1 MRIVGT
7 LHWATNLF
15 WFLCLWSFPWY
26 LMCLGCNIVVL
37 FWLVLCMKWMGN
49 RRGCNIPV
57 LITTTQ
63 NNCTTW
69 KVEIHPVLPE
79 HFQFA
84 LWYSNLDSNSMSVGR
99 PWLSNLSV
107 WSPNVSQQLQH
118 KASLRKTNEVIW
130 IQIGLCFQGYSVS
143 DYLIHKFQACMCL
156 TGTQFHSLLL
166 KLKPFEP
173 GCSQV

>member
-15 WFLCLWSFPWY
+15 WFPFPWY

-84 LWYSNLDSNSMSVGR
+84 LCYQDLNI
-99 PWLSNLSV
+99 NLSV
-107 WSPNVSQQLQH
+107 WSPNASQHLQH

-143 DYLIHKFQACMCL
+143 DYLIHKFQACTCL

>member
-15 WFLCLWSFPWY
+15 WFPFPWY

-37 FWLVLCMKWMGN
+37 FWLVLC
-49 RRGCNIPV
+49 IH
-57 LITTTQ
+57 TTTQ

-107 WSPNVSQQLQH
+107 WSPNASQHLQH

-143 DYLIHKFQACMCL
+143 DYLIHKFQACTCL